1 MAVATF
7 SFGERPQHTME
18 VHWSA
23 FGSEKYVL
31 DGRVLLKRWELGFSG
46 ERAFDVDGRRLRIV
60 YRLSPKEY
68 YSKVFLDDELIVP
81 ELFPDIAEKIQKA
94 RAKRW
99 RWRSFAVN
107 LVVWMII
114 GFVGMY
120 AYNYYQAQQTASRD
134 CPKPKNTVVASDVR
148 SCS

>member
-1 MAVATF
+1 MAVAKF
-7 SFGERPQHTME
+7 SFGEKPQRTME

-23 FGSEKYVL
+23 LGFEKYVL
-31 DGRVLLKRWELGFSG
+31 DGRVLLKRWELSFSG
-46 ERAFDVDGRRLRIV
+46 ERTFEVDGRQLRIV
-60 YRLSPKEY
+60 YHLSRNDY
-68 YSKVFLDDELIVP
+68 YSKVFLDDQLIVP
-81 ELFPDIAEKIQKA
+81 ELFPNIAENLQKA

-99 RWRSFAVN
+99 GWRSFAIN

-120 AYNYYQAQQTASRD
+120 AYNYYQSQQSASRD
-134 CPKPKNTVVASDVR
+134 CPKPSDTVVASNVR